1 MDTETNWELGDNKP
15 APNHKWCEVH
25 QDALLASR
33 GYYRLSSTIMLIIIC
48 LQKWESGTA
57 FYIMLPL
64 CLLLWKAHQFAG
76 RKIEDKNYLHSQEKW
91 EEEHVFEKEKEDDLP
106 Q

>member
-1 MDTETNWELGDNKP
+1 MDPEPKEQLEPINP

-48 LQKWESGTA
+48 LQKWQSGTVW
-57 FYIMLPL
+57 YIMLPL

-76 RKIEDKNYLHSQEKW
+76 RKIEDKNFLHSQDKW
-91 EEEHVFEKEKEDDLP
+91 TEEHPEEDDLP
-106 Q
+106 E